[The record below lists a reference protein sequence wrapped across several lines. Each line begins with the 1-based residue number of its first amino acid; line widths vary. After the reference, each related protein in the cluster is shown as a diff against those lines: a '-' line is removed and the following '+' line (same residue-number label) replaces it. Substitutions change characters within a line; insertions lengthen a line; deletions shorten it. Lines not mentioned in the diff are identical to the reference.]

1 MPTFTKTFINPVVAL
16 KEFPLI
22 GKTRT
27 TPEQDKLWFNYQRKN
42 YDLQVLNTVPCVNSN
57 LQVLNLQW
65 LQGHADEDPYF
76 KRQL

>member
-1 MPTFTKTFINPVVAL
+1 MPTFTKTFINPVVTL

-27 TPEQDKLWFNYQRKN
+27 TPEQAKLLFNYQSKN
-42 YDLQVLNTVPCVNSN
+42 YDLQVLNTVPCVKSD

-65 LQGHADEDPYF
+65 L
-76 KRQL
+76 